1 MFNFTPKQTLKKMK
15 IIAAI
20 LLVFCSTLLLAQVQF
35 NPQIGF
41 SVTDVR
47 SESNLV
53 DVNGRVGFVA
63 GGDFRIGKR
72 LYFQPGA
79 FYSRYAT
86 VFKPAGLDTFQITS
100 TFEAIRFKLLGGYNI
115 INSDG
120 FKLRLNA
127 GAAYDLLVEF
137 SDKIDKGNFITLPDP
152 YNRNL
157 LSAQAGIGADI
168 WLLSAEL
175 GYVMGF
181 SDIYNKDYRSV
192 FQLDNTTLGSF
203 YFTVGFVI
211 GKNKKD

>member
-1 MFNFTPKQTLKKMK
+1 MK
-15 IIAAI
+15 NNLILFFVLLAI
-20 LLVFCSTLLLAQVQF
+20 QVFAQVQF

-53 DVNGRVGFVA
+53 DVNGRIGFLT

-72 LYFQPGA
+72 LYVQPGA

-86 VFKPAGLDTFQITS
+86 VFKPAGPDTFQITS
-100 TFEAIRFKLLGGYNI
+100 TFEAIRFKLLGGYNL

-127 GAAYDLLVEF
+127 GVAYDLLVEF
-137 SDKIDKGNFITLPDP
+137 NDKIDKGNFITLPDP

-157 LSAQAGIGADI
+157 LSAQAGIGVDI

-192 FQLDNTTLGSF
+192 FQLDKTTLGSF
-203 YFTVGFVI
+203 YFTVGFVL